1 MWGATFV
8 PAAGVIRFADVK
20 VARRYSVCK
29 PTYTSFWNGKRV
41 KEIIKPLA
49 VAALRK

>member
-1 MWGATFV
+1 MMKFQNGPYVGAAFV

-29 PTYTSFWNGKRV
+29 PTYT
-41 KEIIKPLA
+41 
-49 VAALRK
+49 